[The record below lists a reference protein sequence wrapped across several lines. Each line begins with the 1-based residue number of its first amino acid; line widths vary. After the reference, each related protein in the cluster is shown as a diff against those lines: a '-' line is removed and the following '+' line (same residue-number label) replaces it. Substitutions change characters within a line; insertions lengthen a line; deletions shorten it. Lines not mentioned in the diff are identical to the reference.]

1 VLGLMSAA
9 TAPRSEFAG
18 AISACRG
25 AFLGIALMTGVL
37 NVLYLTG
44 SFFMLEIYD
53 RVLPSRSIP
62 TLVGLAVFA
71 LILYAFQGILDLIR
85 GRVLVRIG
93 ASLDQDLSS
102 RVYDVLVRLSLK
114 TRTADGLQP
123 LRDLDQV
130 RAFLSG
136 TGPTSFFD
144 LPWMPLYLGIC
155 FLFHPCIG
163 IAATFG
169 ALILFSLAFLTEART
184 RKHVK
189 EASGFGA
196 QRMVLAEASRR
207 NAEVLAA
214 MGMAGQLGMLWRE
227 VNAKYMASHQRAA
240 DAAGGLGALSKVSR
254 VLLQSGVLGL
264 GAYLV
269 INQQATAGII
279 IASSILT
286 SRALAPVEL
295 AIAN

>member
-1 VLGLMSAA
+1 MSAA

-102 RVYDVLVRLSLK
+102 RVYDVLVRLSL
-114 TRTADGLQP
+114 
-123 LRDLDQV
+123 
-130 RAFLSG
+130 
-136 TGPTSFFD
+136 
-144 LPWMPLYLGIC
+144 
-155 FLFHPCIG
+155 
-163 IAATFG
+163 
-169 ALILFSLAFLTEART
+169 
-184 RKHVK
+184 
-189 EASGFGA
+189 
-196 QRMVLAEASRR
+196 
-207 NAEVLAA
+207 
-214 MGMAGQLGMLWRE
+214 
-227 VNAKYMASHQRAA
+227 
-240 DAAGGLGALSKVSR
+240 
-254 VLLQSGVLGL
+254 
-264 GAYLV
+264 
-269 INQQATAGII
+269 
-279 IASSILT
+279 
-286 SRALAPVEL
+286 
-295 AIAN
+295 

>member
-1 VLGLMSAA
+1 
-9 TAPRSEFAG
+9 
-18 AISACRG
+18 
-25 AFLGIALMTGVL
+25 MTGVL

-62 TLVGLAVFA
+62 TLVGLAVLA
-71 LILYAFQGILDLIR
+71 LILYGFQGILDLIR

-114 TRTADGLQP
+114 TRAADGLRP
-123 LRDLDQV
+123 LRDLDQI

-136 TGPTSFFD
+136 TGPASFFD

-155 FLFHPCIG
+155 FLFHPWIG
-163 IAATFG
+163 IAATIG
-169 ALILFSLAFLTEART
+169 ALILVGLAFLTETRT
-184 RKHVK
+184 RKQVK

-196 QRMVLAEASRR
+196 QRMALAEASRR

-214 MGMAGQLGMLWRE
+214 IWAWPDSS
-227 VNAKYMASHQRAA
+227 ACS
-240 DAAGGLGALSKVSR
+240 GARPMPSTWPPTSAPPMSPA
-254 VLLQSGVLGL
+254 VLARSLRCSACCSNQACSGS
-264 GAYLV
+264 A
-269 INQQATAGII
+269 
-279 IASSILT
+279 LT
-286 SRALAPVEL
+286 
-295 AIAN
+295 

>member
-102 RVYDVLVRLSLK
+102 RVYDVLVRLSL
-114 TRTADGLQP
+114 
-123 LRDLDQV
+123 
-130 RAFLSG
+130 
-136 TGPTSFFD
+136 
-144 LPWMPLYLGIC
+144 
-155 FLFHPCIG
+155 
-163 IAATFG
+163 
-169 ALILFSLAFLTEART
+169 
-184 RKHVK
+184 
-189 EASGFGA
+189 
-196 QRMVLAEASRR
+196 
-207 NAEVLAA
+207 
-214 MGMAGQLGMLWRE
+214 
-227 VNAKYMASHQRAA
+227 
-240 DAAGGLGALSKVSR
+240 
-254 VLLQSGVLGL
+254 
-264 GAYLV
+264 
-269 INQQATAGII
+269 
-279 IASSILT
+279 
-286 SRALAPVEL
+286 
-295 AIAN
+295 